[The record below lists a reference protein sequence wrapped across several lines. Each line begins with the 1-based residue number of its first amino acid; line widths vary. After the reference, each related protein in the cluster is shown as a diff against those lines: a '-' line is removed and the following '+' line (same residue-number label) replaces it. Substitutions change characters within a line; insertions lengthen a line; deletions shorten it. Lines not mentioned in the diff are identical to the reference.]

1 MIKIYGMNTCPDC
14 IAVDRQ
20 VEGDDRYE
28 VIDIGAHVKYLKE
41 FLRLRDNHAVFDNAR
56 KQGYAGIP
64 CFVLEDG
71 TVTLPRRRQAYGWM
85 PRRQLPAGWT
95 VPDADPSCTWQASE
109 HTGSGETRERGHPGR
124 ACRPHARPGC
134 PPSYVYC
141 PMPAAGSPYVPAP
154 SFSDSG
160 WRSAYVPDWY

>member
-28 VIDIGAHVKYLKE
+28 VIEIGAHVKYLKE
-41 FLRLRDNHAVFDNAR
+41 FLRLRDNHAVFDDAR

-71 TVTLPRRRQAYGWM
+71 TVTLSPEEAGIRLDAT
-85 PRRQLPAGWT
+85 PA
-95 VPDADPSCTWQASE
+95 ASCRLD
-109 HTGSGETRERGHPGR
+109 GSG
-124 ACRPHARPGC
+124 C
-134 PPSYVYC
+134 
-141 PMPAAGSPYVPAP
+141 
-154 SFSDSG
+154 
-160 WRSAYVPDWY
+160 